1 MPSTPLPNRDCVRGL
16 LFLAIGIAAA
26 AKGIGYGTG
35 TTTAMGPGYFPLII
49 GLLLAAFGL
58 TGVIRG
64 VTGSDLEP
72 MPRLAFWPLA
82 CLACGVV
89 GFGLLIER
97 GGLLLAIFVLVS
109 FAVLARRHAKP
120 LEFCAIYIGLA
131 VIAGALFVFGMGSPF
146 ADLLPH

>member
-1 MPSTPLPNRDCVRGL
+1 MTPTALSNRDFVRGL

-26 AKGIGYGTG
+26 TKGIGYGTG
-35 TTTAMGPGYFPLII
+35 STTAMGPGYFPLII

-58 TGVIRG
+58 TGVLRG
-64 VTGSDLEP
+64 ITGTDLQP
-72 MPRLAFWPLA
+72 MPRLAWWPVA
-82 CLACGVV
+82 CLACGVI

-97 GGLLLAIFVLVS
+97 GGLLLSIFVLVS
-109 FAVLARRHAKP
+109 FAVLARRHARP